1 MRLTTLT
8 IKNFKGIDESGV
20 RIIFAPI
27 TLLFGPNNA
36 GKSTVIQALH
46 LAREVLCNNNPDPDR
61 VEGGGESI
69 NLGGFKEFA
78 HKHDLHRTVS
88 IGLEID
94 LEGKD
99 LPSFVRHEAMKWQEV
114 QEFFEEYG
122 HAKHEGEKCPYWEKL
137 EALSQLG
144 LSGTS
149 WGTAQEALNR
159 VSSIGVEIGLSWGMA
174 TKRPFVSS
182 YIVTMDGIEL
192 GAISCKE
199 NGPQLFEGIEFSHF
213 LSPQEKDQ
221 CRQYIK
227 VHLQSGQDDDEALEN
242 DVILPEVVELLSGII
257 DFDATWETLTPG
269 STCSDYC
276 QAEPDI
282 INPELKGSALPLWDS
297 PLDVSEITASKICE
311 SFISSLLVGPGLLL
325 RELLQKQLLYIGPLR
340 AIPSRN
346 FLPAKTVVHD
356 RWANGLAAWDVLATA
371 TDEQLEEVNRRLN
384 SHDFLTT
391 DYNIVRK
398 RILPLDAYGPL
409 ALALR
414 QSLLEDFD
422 ENSLPLLRTFL
433 EQSPEIRVALRNDNA
448 GVEVEPHDMGTGIS
462 QIIPIVVATA
472 FPKRDAVIAIEQ
484 PELHIHP
491 AWQTALGDIFIQA
504 VHKENP
510 PAFLLETHSEHLLL
524 RLLRR
529 IRNTHKGAATEFTRL
544 SHSDLAVHWI
554 GTYEGRTEIYRL
566 GLDEDGSFNTP
577 WPEGFFDERGE
588 ELFG

>member
-1 MRLTTLT
+1 MRLTALTL
-8 IKNFKGIDESGV
+8 KNFKGIDERGV
-20 RIIFAPI
+20 RIDFAPI

-46 LAREVLCNNNPDPDR
+46 LAREVLYNNNFDPDR

-69 NLGGFKEFA
+69 NLGGFKEFV

-94 LEGKD
+94 LEGRD
-99 LPSFVRHEAMKWQEV
+99 LPPFVRLEAMKWQEL
-114 QEFFEEYG
+114 QELFDEYG
-122 HAKHEGEKCPYWEKL
+122 HVKHKDEKCPYWEKL
-137 EALSQLG
+137 EALSQSG

-149 WGTAQEALNR
+149 WGFAQEALNR
-159 VSSIGVEIGLSWGMA
+159 VSSIRVELGLSWGMA
-174 TKRPFVSS
+174 TKRPFVSN
-182 YIVTMDGIEL
+182 YTIAIDGIAL
-192 GAISCKE
+192 GGISCKE
-199 NGPQLFEGIEFSHF
+199 SGPQLFEGIEFSRL
-213 LSPQEKDQ
+213 LSSQEKDQ

-227 VHLQSGQDDDEALEN
+227 VNFQSDENNDEAGDGNVE
-242 DVILPEVVELLSGII
+242 LPGLVELLSGII
-257 DFDATWETLTPG
+257 NFDATWETLAPG

-276 QAEPDI
+276 QAEPEI

-297 PLDVSEITASKICE
+297 PLDVSEITASKVCE
-311 SFISSLLVGPGLLL
+311 SFLSSLLVGPGLLL

-340 AIPSRN
+340 AIPPRN
-346 FLPAKTVVHD
+346 FSPVKTVVHD
-356 RWANGLAAWDVLATA
+356 RWANGMATWDMLATA
-371 TDEQLEEVNRRLN
+371 TNDQLKAVNHRLN
-384 SHDFLTT
+384 SPDFLTT
-391 DYNIVRK
+391 GYTVARK
-398 RILPLDAYGPL
+398 RSLPLDADGPL

-414 QSLLEDFD
+414 RSLLEDFD
-422 ENSLPLLRTFL
+422 ENSLPLLRAFL
-433 EQSPEIRVALRNDNA
+433 EQSPEIRILLHNENT
-448 GVEVEPHDMGTGIS
+448 GVEVEPQDMGVGIS
-462 QIIPIVVATA
+462 QIIPTVVAA
-472 FPKRDAVIAIEQ
+472 VFPKRDAIIAIEQ

-510 PAFLLETHSEHLLL
+510 PVFLLETHSEHLLL

-529 IRNTHKGAATEFTRL
+529 IRNTYKGIASEGISL
-544 SHSDLAVHWI
+544 SHTDLAVHWI
-554 GTYEGRTEIYRL
+554 GTYDGRTEIYRL

>member
-1 MRLTTLT
+1 MRMTALT
-8 IKNFKGIDESGV
+8 IKNFKGIDERGV
-20 RIIFAPI
+20 RIDFAPV

-36 GKSTVIQALH
+36 GKSTVIQALY
-46 LAREVLCNNNPDPDR
+46 LAREAFCHPEPDLEYTEPSGKGLD
-61 VEGGGESI
+61 
-69 NLGGFKEFA
+69 LGSFKDYV
-78 HKHDLHRTVS
+78 HGHDISRIVS
-88 IGLEID
+88 IGLELQTD
-94 LEGKD
+94 GLPLLGDSLELQQRAGWEEIEP
-99 LPSFVRHEAMKWQEV
+99 LLEMV
-114 QEFFEEYG
+114 QSVY
-122 HAKHEGEKCPYWEKL
+122 
-137 EALSQLG
+137 
-144 LSGTS
+144 
-149 WGTAQEALNR
+149 
-159 VSSIGVEIGLSWGMA
+159 VEIGIRWNAAWGRA
-174 TKRPFVSS
+174 ELAQCGISVNGTKLTV
-182 YIVTMDGIEL
+182 IEL
-192 GAISCKE
+192 DSRTMTASFRPL
-199 NGPQLFEGIEFSHF
+199 NVYAF
-213 LSPQEKDQ
+213 LSKDAK
-221 CRQYIK
+221 RLLAGDILEDVWKRINTHPDDYGNEFLDYRNAVLEHISPL
-227 VHLQSGQDDDEALEN
+227 LQPFSDLDAVTKKISTIDLPIDEDRAPIVFSLGKTPALDWN
-242 DVILPEVVELLSGII
+242 AP
-257 DFDATWETLTPG
+257 
-269 STCSDYC
+269 
-276 QAEPDI
+276 
-282 INPELKGSALPLWDS
+282 LPLEYADIQPDYDPLAVSDDS
-297 PLDVSEITASKICE
+297 AMNCLTLL
-311 SFISSLLVGPGLLL
+311 SSLLLGPCSLTRKILSTI
-325 RELLQKQLLYIGPLR
+325 LYIGPLR
-340 AIPSRN
+340 AIPDRGQHRPQKPT
-346 FLPAKTVVHD
+346 FH
-356 RWANGLAAWDVLATA
+356 RWAEGLAAWDVLATA

-391 DYNIVRK
+391 DYSIVRK

-433 EQSPEIRVALRNDNA
+433 EQSPEIRVALRNDNT

-462 QIIPIVVATA
+462 QIIPIVVAAA